1 MFILTHSINFPCG
14 RKPEHPEK
22 IHEFRQS
29 VVWLFQVSGQR
40 THDPKGERSL
50 FWRLRRRSQGK
61 ANAMVNIGH
70 PNLWIGE
77 NSKVPGGWDSG
88 TVRCLKAYILKTIA
102 LNQKNLL
109 NLLTNFLRS
118 FQIHKGPT
126 SDIGTL

>member
-40 THDPKGERSL
+40 THDLRGETRSL

-70 PNLWIGE
+70 PNFGQIQNNMGLDLE
-77 NSKVPGGWDSG
+77 QEDFE
-88 TVRCLKAYILKTIA
+88 
-102 LNQKNLL
+102 
-109 NLLTNFLRS
+109 TN
-118 FQIHKGPT
+118 
-126 SDIGTL
+126 